1 MFKKKNNILYNE
13 KIYYLYL
20 AITLSSFTNSIRF
33 LLGHTIIFDER
44 SLLKAGIELIC
55 IILFG
60 WLDFSILMPLVIKLN
75 TNSDF
80 ILEQRKKLE
89 INAAINFALFLGL
102 PIKLLSYSEYPLVNK
117 LFRYR
122 ITYWALGIMT
132 TYSLLNGGCLLWQ
145 KLKEKQNKERSDLSI
160 GTIEEDISKGFK
172 KIKDNLTKEEK
183 DEFYRLLLYT
193 EKIENFKFR
202 KILII
207 IIRGIILG
215 LIAALGEEIL
225 GGAIEVLQ

>member
-1 MFKKKNNILYNE
+1 MFKKINNVLYNE

-44 SLLKAGIELIC
+44 SLSKAGIELIC

-60 WLDFSILMPLVIKLN
+60 WLDFSILMPLLIKLN
-75 TNSDF
+75 ANSDF
-80 ILEQRKKLE
+80 TLGQRKKFE
-89 INAAINFALFLGL
+89 INSAINFVLFLGL
-102 PIKLLSYSEYPLVNK
+102 PIKLFGYSEYPLVNE

-122 ITYWALGIMT
+122 ITYWILGIMT

-145 KLKEKQNKERSDLSI
+145 KVKEKQNKEKSDLSMDA
-160 GTIEEDISKGFK
+160 IEDNISKGFE

-193 EKIENFKFR
+193 EKIDNFKFR

-215 LIAALGEEIL
+215 LIAALGEEIW
-225 GGAIEVLQ
+225 GIAIEVLR